1 MSRMNGPRLS
11 THVDL
16 EHLFKVGDRV
26 DHVVGPFLLDGD
38 SSAVNTSRELSVT
51 GFELL
56 GKVLLGGFDSLHR
69 HTIISMSWM
78 TRPATRRGT
87 HLLDALRLGNVDLD
101 IQRLVSKRLGSFGPL
116 GLVQHVE
123 ESDEGSFGS
132 EDGGDGF
139 TDSSCSSGDDE

>member
-1 MSRMNGPRLS
+1 MSRMNEPRLS

-69 HTIISMSWM
+69 HTNNHQYELDDQTSDPSWHS
-78 TRPATRRGT
+78 P
-87 HLLDALRLGNVDLD
+87 
-101 IQRLVSKRLGSFGPL
+101 S
-116 GLVQHVE
+116 
-123 ESDEGSFGS
+123 
-132 EDGGDGF
+132 
-139 TDSSCSSGDDE
+139 